1 MSESKQ
7 EGMIPAEN
15 RSGSGYDPEKPKHL
29 GGVSFAKVQTGVY
42 AITGLDTEYTFYAPS
57 SKFTGPWEQ
66 EKVIYGGVEMVP
78 YGYNNNMPAEMRD
91 LLEKNNLA
99 PGILSRKLGLQYG
112 QGPFLYSL
120 KLENNEIRKE
130 WTEDKEI
137 QAWLDSWDYRQYVR
151 DALIEFNHS
160 GGFFARYHSARSRRL
175 GKPWISRI
183 KALHSTDC
191 RMGYP
196 GKDKSLDDVDTFYI
210 GNFESNYPKELEKY
224 ARFNMQDP
232 GRYPVCMDYHSL
244 RSWGHKY
251 YSVASFLGAVP
262 WVKRANDLPEII
274 QYLTENMIAAA
285 YHVHVPRE
293 YWEEKYDKLVE
304 QYPEES
310 EKEIE
315 IRMQK
320 LRDELTETI
329 AKVLSGKKN
338 TGKFLESI
346 DFTDDQGNRCV
357 WKVEQI
363 EMNID
368 KFIEAQSKISNI
380 ADSSTTSGF
389 GLNPALSNIIIDGK
403 GDSGSQMIY
412 ALKIFYAADT
422 QIAEDIVFEPI
433 NRAFR
438 INFPGKNI
446 DMGIYRLAVNKE
458 NNVSAGDRMTNQI

>member
-1 MSESKQ
+1 MSET
-7 EGMIPAEN
+7 I
-15 RSGSGYDPEKPKHL
+15 RHI
-29 GGVSFAKVQTGVY
+29 GGVSFAKANAGVY
-42 AITGLDTEYTFYAPS
+42 AIAGLDTTSTFYPEM
-57 SKFTGPWEQ
+57 SKIVGDWEQ
-66 EKVIYGGVEMVP
+66 DPVIYGGVEMVP
-78 YGYNNNMPAEMRD
+78 YGYNNNMPAMMRD
-91 LLEKNNLA
+91 LLEKNNLG

-112 QGPFLYSL
+112 QGPFLY
-120 KLENNEIRKE
+120 KLELNENEINKT
-130 WTEDKEI
+130 WVEDKEI
-137 QAWLDSWDYRQYVR
+137 QSWLDSWDYRQYVR
-151 DALIEFNHS
+151 DALIEFNH
-160 GGFFARYHSARSRRL
+160 GNGFFAKYFSARSRRL
-175 GKPWISRI
+175 GKAFISRI
-183 KALHSTDC
+183 QALHSTDC
-191 RMGYP
+191 RMAYP
-196 GKDKSLDDVDTFYI
+196 GKDKSLEDVDAFYV
-210 GNFESNYPKELEKY
+210 GNFESNYPRKLEKY
-224 ARFNMQDP
+224 FRFSNQDP
-232 GRYPVCMDYHSL
+232 AQYAVSMDYHSM

-293 YWEEKYDKLVE
+293 YWEEKYDRLVE
-304 QYPEES
+304 QYPEASANEL
-310 EKEIE
+310 EVKL
-315 IRMQK
+315 QK

-346 DFTDDQGNRCV
+346 DFTDDQGNRCT

-368 KFIEAQSKISNI
+368 KFVEAQSKISNI

-422 QIAEDIVFEPI
+422 QIAEDVVFEPI
-433 NRAFR
+433 NRALR
-438 INFPGKNI
+438 LNFPGKNI
-446 DMGIYRLAVNKE
+446 AMGLYRQAVNKE
-458 NNVSAGDRMTNQI
+458 NNVSAGSRMTNNI

>member
-1 MSESKQ
+1 MSEKVKHIGGIGFAKAKA
-7 EGMIPAEN
+7 GMYAI
-15 RSGSGYDPEKPKHL
+15 SGLDMTTTFDVN
-29 GGVSFAKVQTGVY
+29 GGVMAG
-42 AITGLDTEYTFYAPS
+42 D
-57 SKFTGPWEQ
+57 WE
-66 EKVIYGGVEMVP
+66 KDPVIFGGVKMVP
-78 YGYNNNMPAEMRD
+78 FGANNNMPAEMRD
-91 LLEKNNLA
+91 LLERNNLG

-112 QGPFLYSL
+112 QGPYLYQLEL
-120 KLENNEIRKE
+120 KDNEINKT
-130 WTEDKEI
+130 WVEDKEI
-137 QAWLDSWDYRQYVR
+137 QDWLDNWDYRQYVR
-151 DALIEFNHS
+151 DALIEFNH
-160 GGFFARYHSARSRRL
+160 GNGFFAKYFSARSRRL
-175 GKPWISRI
+175 GKAFISRI
-183 KALHSTDC
+183 QALHSTDC
-191 RMGYP
+191 RMEYP
-196 GKDKSLDDVDTFYI
+196 GKDKSLEDVQTFYV
-210 GNFESNYPKELEKY
+210 GNFESNYPKKVDAY
-224 ARFNMQDP
+224 PRFMQADPARY
-232 GRYPVCMDYHSL
+232 GVSIDYHSL

-285 YHVHVPRE
+285 YHVHVPAE
-293 YWEEKYDKLVE
+293 YWEEKRNLVIE
-304 QYPEES
+304 MHPEAS
-310 EKEIE
+310 DNEIE
-315 IRMQK
+315 VKMQK

-346 DFTDDQGNRCV
+346 DFTDDQGNRCS

-389 GLNPALSNIIIDGK
+389 GLNPALSNIIIGGK

-422 QIAEDIVFEPI
+422 QIAEDVVFEPI
-433 NRAFR
+433 NRALK

-446 DMGIYRLAVNKE
+446 AMGLYRKAVNKE
-458 NNVSAGDRMTNQI
+458 NNVAAGDRMTNNI